1 METLQLF
8 PVETA
13 HSQHE
18 HILHSP
24 VVQIR
29 TIVLRLKVQYNII
42 IMYVYL
48 KINVKALL
56 MQLFIIQRYNSFHE
70 PVIKYPETVRAV
82 IISCGFKKLH

>member
-1 METLQLF
+1 METLQLL

-29 TIVLRLKVQYNII
+29 MIVLCLQVQYNII
-42 IMYVYL
+42 IMYIYL

-56 MQLFIIQRYNSFHE
+56 MQLFIIQHYKLFHE
-70 PVIKYPETVRAV
+70 PVIKYPD
-82 IISCGFKKLH
+82 I